1 MFQYVAWQNKM
12 LNKQKLLMEN
22 KDNKYKKIIKIIKI
36 LK

>member
-1 MFQYVAWQNKM
+1 MFQYIAWQNKM

-22 KDNKYKKIIKIIKI
+22 KDNKYKTIIKIRKI